1 MSEKS
6 FYTEIITPEKRLY
19 AGNLESLIVKTSD
32 GFEGFL
38 AGHSWCCKLLAEN
51 GEAKLR
57 PVGDTE
63 GFDILL
69 KGGYID
75 VAEHTIIYADKAEW
89 KDEQQRRYY
98 EDID

>member
-1 MSEKS
+1 MGEKS
-6 FYTEIITPEKRLY
+6 FYTEIITPEGRFY
-19 AGNLESLIVKTSD
+19 GGDIESLIVKTSE

-38 AGHSWCCKLLAEN
+38 PGHSWCCKLLAEK

-57 PVGDTE
+57 PVGDAE

-75 VAEHTIIYADKAEW
+75 VADHTIIYADKAAW
-89 KDEQQRRYY
+89 KDEEQKKYY
-98 EDID
+98 ENI